1 MAMTMTRGEW
11 RWAALA
17 LLLLAAVAAA
27 GTREGGRRP
36 RLLGGLEDANEN
48 DEGVQRALQFAMSE
62 YNKASND
69 KYSSRVARVV
79 RAQKQV
85 GAPSPPRSPETGLAA
100 PKPQAGPPPCTPGP
114 ASCLEGASPRPPLAV
129 AAGTHRSAP
138 GEEEGPAPASGWG
151 SGPCLAARPTAG
163 SPPPAPQPP
172 AGPWARLLTV

>member
-1 MAMTMTRGEW
+1 MTMTRGEW

-79 RAQKQV
+79 RAQKQIV
-85 GAPSPPRSPETGLAA
+85 SGVKYILDVELGRTT
-100 PKPQAGPPPCTPGP
+100 CTKSATDLQSCAFHKEP
-114 ASCLEGASPRPPLAV
+114 AMAKHVTCNFVVLSV
-129 AAGTHRSAP
+129 
-138 GEEEGPAPASGWG
+138 
-151 SGPCLAARPTAG
+151 
-163 SPPPAPQPP
+163 
-172 AGPWARLLTV
+172 PWLNQISLLKNNCQ

>member
-27 GTREGGRRP
+27 AAGTKEGGRRS
-36 RLLGGLEDANEN
+36 RLLGGLQDANEN

-79 RAQKQV
+79 RAQKQIV
-85 GAPSPPRSPETGLAA
+85 AGVKYILEVELGRTTCTKSATDLQSCAFHKEPEMAKRVTCNFEVL
-100 PKPQAGPPPCTPGP
+100 
-114 ASCLEGASPRPPLAV
+114 SV
-129 AAGTHRSAP
+129 
-138 GEEEGPAPASGWG
+138 
-151 SGPCLAARPTAG
+151 
-163 SPPPAPQPP
+163 
-172 AGPWARLLTV
+172 PWLNQITLLKNNCQ